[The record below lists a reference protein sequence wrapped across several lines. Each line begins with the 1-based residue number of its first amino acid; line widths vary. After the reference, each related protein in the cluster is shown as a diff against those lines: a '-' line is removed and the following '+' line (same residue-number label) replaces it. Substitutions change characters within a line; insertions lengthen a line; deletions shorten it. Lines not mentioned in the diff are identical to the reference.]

1 MKNKFDLFND
11 VKNDLDN
18 MEEIKLSDDEKKRIS
33 NMAIKNIK
41 KNKKNFNKK
50 GIIAATLMIG
60 ITGSFFLT
68 NENVMAQVQN
78 IGRKIESFLNRDDD
92 SFKEYK
98 KEILQVSE
106 DKGIEFILHE
116 ALLDDEELYISS
128 SVNYKNVDR
137 SKLKNNKGYLNIIPS
152 EVNYEVLVNGEKFDS
167 YGFSSSYEYNE
178 DGIVDILLVV
188 DMKDMDL
195 KNNYDIKL
203 GIREMET
210 QVKNDGNELIKGKWD
225 LEFEID
231 GAKQAN
237 SIKTIDINKNIEIDY
252 KGNKIL
258 VEVEKLVVSPIS
270 MSLKYKSDEE
280 WLQMSNYDLGFEFLD
295 DDNKKLDA
303 SNKGGDIQD
312 GMSYKYMID
321 REIKKLTVIPVIVEY
336 NKVFGQKKEFEDKAI
351 EININ

>member
-1 MKNKFDLFND
+1 M
-11 VKNDLDN
+11 
-18 MEEIKLSDDEKKRIS
+18 
-33 NMAIKNIK
+33 
-41 KNKKNFNKK
+41 
-50 GIIAATLMIG
+50 
-60 ITGSFFLT
+60 
-68 NENVMAQVQN
+68 
-78 IGRKIESFLNRDDD
+78 
-92 SFKEYK
+92 
-98 KEILQVSE
+98 
-106 DKGIEFILHE
+106 
-116 ALLDDEELYISS
+116 
-128 SVNYKNVDR
+128 
-137 SKLKNNKGYLNIIPS
+137 NIIPS